1 MPRDKPV
8 NIPVAPLDRL
18 IRRANAERV
27 SEKAAYELGA
37 ILEELGLEIAQR
49 AQELAG
55 HAGRK
60 TVTGNDIILAYKQ
73 WRRT

>member
-1 MPRDKPV
+1 MPKEKSM

-18 IRRANAERV
+18 IRRAKAERV

-37 ILEELGLEIAQR
+37 VLEELGLEIANR
-49 AQELAG
+49 AQELAS

-60 TVTGNDIILAYKQ
+60 TVTGNDIRLAYKQ
-73 WRRT
+73 WRRR